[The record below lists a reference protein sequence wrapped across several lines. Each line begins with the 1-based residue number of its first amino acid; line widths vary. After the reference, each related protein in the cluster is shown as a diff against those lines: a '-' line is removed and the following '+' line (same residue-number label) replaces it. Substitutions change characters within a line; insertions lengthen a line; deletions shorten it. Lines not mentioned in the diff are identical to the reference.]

1 MLFINKIDCKRN
13 INAISSN
20 WRLFM
25 EKETVNGII
34 TIWNSP
40 KSETLANISK
50 VLIKILLEGGSNNEQ
65 KSD

>member
-1 MLFINKIDCKRN
+1 
-13 INAISSN
+13 
-20 WRLFM
+20 M